1 MFGECLNGC
10 KVANMTLGVTSE
22 VTLSTRKEATFASVL
37 CYQPRAVA
45 QHASL
50 ASVLHPIG

>member
-1 MFGECLNGC
+1 MFSECLNGC

-45 QHASL
+45 QHAAL